1 LGYRADLGLYYVRD
15 GGRRRGRGRGG
26 RGSTSETG
34 ANAGWRVA
42 MSKFEELSGSRI
54 SMLMVRQL
62 SVRESVVTWWI
73 MDIFAGWTSSPGGV
87 KV

>member
-1 LGYRADLGLYYVRD
+1 VKVVSEGLE
-15 GGRRRGRGRGG
+15 GGG
-26 RGSTSETG
+26 RGIYTSETG

-42 MSKFEELSGSRI
+42 MSKFEEDSGSRT

-73 MDIFAGWTSSPGGV
+73 MDIFAGWSSPLGGV
-87 KV
+87 EVWRG

>member
-1 LGYRADLGLYYVRD
+1 
-15 GGRRRGRGRGG
+15 
-26 RGSTSETG
+26 
-34 ANAGWRVA
+34 

>member
-1 LGYRADLGLYYVRD
+1 MEVVSRVLEGA
-15 GGRRRGRGRGG
+15 GRGI
-26 RGSTSETG
+26 STSETG

-42 MSKFEELSGSRI
+42 MSKFEELSGSRM

-73 MDIFAGWTSSPGGV
+73 MDIFAGWSSPLGDVEVWRG
-87 KV
+87 